1 MFIYGV
7 IPGIII
13 LFFYATVKALT
24 QRTPEGIV
32 DIIYI
37 LCTLIIFPVAYGY
50 FIYRRISA
58 KEDEKYEKR
67 KMELER
73 EQNRSDFIKDLC
85 EFERSYDYKCIYV
98 DFLSPDFGSTRGVS
112 KLRFIATNY
121 GSKDYVFYEHGYAA
135 INEYKVIDVLQELE
149 KRLDGYLEVKYR
161 TVGPYQ
167 SSLPPSYKVEHGV
180 GMDVISPIDYDIHT
194 SSEIPSR
201 AWLHLGNEAK
211 RVRQADRDADARKKA
226 LKRF

>member
-7 IPGIII
+7 LPGIII
-13 LFFYATVKALT
+13 CFFYATIKALT

-50 FIYRRISA
+50 FIYRRINA
-58 KEDEKYEKR
+58 KKDKKCEIR
-67 KMELER
+67 KIELER
-73 EQNRSDFIKDLC
+73 EQNKSYFIKDLC

-98 DFLSPDFGSTRGVS
+98 DFISTDFGVKNIS

-121 GSKDYVFYEHGYAA
+121 VSQDYVFYEHGYAD
-135 INEYKVIDVLQELE
+135 IDRHKVIDVLQELE
-149 KRLDGYLEVKYR
+149 KRLDGYLKIDYHPVEAY
-161 TVGPYQ
+161 
-167 SSLPPSYKVEHGV
+167 SSSMPAYYKVEHGI
-180 GMDVISPIDYDIHT
+180 GGDFISPVGDYDY
-194 SSEIPSR
+194 SVSQFPSR
-201 AWLHLGNEAK
+201 AWLYLGDEAK